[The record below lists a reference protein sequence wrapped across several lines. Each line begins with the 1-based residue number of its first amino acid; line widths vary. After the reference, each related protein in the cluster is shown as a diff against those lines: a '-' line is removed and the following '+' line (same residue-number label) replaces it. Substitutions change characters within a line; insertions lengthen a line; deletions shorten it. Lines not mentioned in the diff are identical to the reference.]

1 MENKVYFSILGDSIS
16 TCIAYNPP
24 GYAVY
29 YDAEMLRSNR
39 LTSARD
45 TWWGKVILTLRA
57 GLCVNDSYSGS
68 KVSGYSFPAAGSD
81 ARLLRLRSAERI
93 PDVILIYAGFND
105 FASGVPIQNA
115 NVVRGVPDLA
125 VFSDAYDAMLQ
136 NLRKLYPDTAVI
148 CGTLMRTQI
157 QGNPFWDFPE
167 SGMGYSMEEYNQ
179 VIRQAA
185 KKNGCLLADLGALGL
200 RYETMDGSHPNAKGH
215 QTLGDAWLT
224 CLQALGF
231 SPAEYQSQ

>member
-1 MENKVYFSILGDSIS
+1 MEIKTFFSILGDSIS

-45 TWWGKVILTLRA
+45 TWWGRVILTLQA

-68 KVSGYSFPAAGSD
+68 KVAGYAFPAAGSD
-81 ARLLRLRSAERI
+81 ERLLRLRSAERI

-105 FASGVPIQNA
+105 FASGIPIHGKAEAHGDMDLNA
-115 NVVRGVPDLA
+115 
-125 VFSDAYDAMLQ
+125 FSDAYDTMLQ
-136 NLRKLYPDTAVI
+136 KLHSLYPDTKVV

-167 SGMGYSMEEYNQ
+167 SGMGYGLEEYNCA
-179 VIRQAA
+179 IRAA
-185 KKNGCLLADLGALGL
+185 VEKNNCLLADLSALGV

-215 QTLGDAWLT
+215 QTLSDAWLT
-224 CLQALGF
+224 CLKKLGF
-231 SPAEYQSQ
+231 TAPAI

>member
-1 MENKVYFSILGDSIS
+1 
-16 TCIAYNPP
+16 
-24 GYAVY
+24 
-29 YDAEMLRSNR
+29 
-39 LTSARD
+39 
-45 TWWGKVILTLRA
+45 
-57 GLCVNDSYSGS
+57 
-68 KVSGYSFPAAGSD
+68 
-81 ARLLRLRSAERI
+81 
-93 PDVILIYAGFND
+93 
-105 FASGVPIQNA
+105 
-115 NVVRGVPDLA
+115 
-125 VFSDAYDAMLQ
+125 MLQ

-215 QTLGDAWLT
+215 QTVTPGSPVCRHSAFLRLRINPNKRKRTHVQT
-224 CLQALGF
+224 CVLFVRTPTA
-231 SPAEYQSQ
+231 S

>member
-1 MENKVYFSILGDSIS
+1 MENKTYFSILGDSIS

-29 YDAEMLRSNR
+29 YDTEMLRSNR

-45 TWWGKVILTLRA
+45 TWWGKVILTLQA

-68 KVSGYSFPAAGSD
+68 KVSGNAFPAAGSD

-105 FASGVPIQNA
+105 FASGIPIHGKSEA
-115 NVVRGVPDLA
+115 HGGADLNT
-125 VFSDAYDAMLQ
+125 FSAAYDAMLQ
-136 NLRKLYPDTAVI
+136 KIHRLYPDTKVI

-167 SGMGYSMEEYNQ
+167 SGMGYGLEEYNCA
-179 VIRQAA
+179 IRAA
-185 KKNGCLLADLGALGL
+185 VEKNGCLLADLGALGA

-215 QTLGDAWLT
+215 QTLADAWLT
-224 CLQALGF
+224 CLNQLGF
-231 SPAEYQSQ
+231 AASEI